1 LVHLPSAM
9 MNRNLV
15 ADHGGIAVLV
25 ADRSGIAI
33 AVPGAADL
41 AVSDH
46 HALAIM
52 LQVGFRRIEKR
63 DRQGL
68 GMALHIV
75 NQTLSAHLR
84 KEL

>member
-1 LVHLPSAM
+1 
-9 MNRNLV
+9 MNQKLV
-15 ADHGGIAVLV
+15 ADHGGIAVLE

-52 LQVGFRRIEKR
+52 FQVGFRRIEKR
-63 DRQGL
+63 GRQGL
-68 GMALHIV
+68 GMTLHVV
-75 NQTLSAHLR
+75 NRTLSTHLR